1 MKKNKKY
8 ALTAAALAL
17 TAIHAMT
24 SFAADGTW
32 TLTDAGYTFT
42 YSDGRAARGTW
53 EDLDGEWY
61 HFDQNGIMEDGM
73 ENGRK
78 HPLPLIRMVPSRRAG
93 STMVRAAETGTI
105 MILREMR

>member
-61 HFDQNGIMEDGM
+61 HLIKRDHGDGM

-78 HPLPLIRMVPSRRAG
+78 HPLPL
-93 STMVRAAETGTI
+93 
-105 MILREMR
+105 